1 MKGKLSKNLTPYVV
15 GVALILG
22 IVLIIKTKK

>member
-15 GVALILG
+15 GIALILG
-22 IVLIIKTKK
+22 IVLILKQK